1 MYFNSNPNRAR
12 EPRRAPEPA
21 PDEDTRT
28 RAAIQFVANR
38 DHEAA
43 RRKRADFEEASVY
56 IQSGY
61 GDSDSSDDQGCL
73 KVPLAKDQQHHEQD
87 VFQLPEHRKQ
97 AEAKARKNAF
107 STFPTLP
114 SGPPANP
121 YAPGPSSVTSSDSRK
136 RKNRSRSPRDT
147 SRDSR
152 DSRRRGKKSKKRR
165 RRHSS
170 SSSSSSTSS
179 DSSRESRRRHRDR
192 KKKSKKRRRRS
203 SSDTSSEDSR
213 RNVIVNRKKPEEAYG
228 FLKSSDDLKQLY
240 TKFFVVNRTYD
251 PQLWTTGNEKK
262 HVAKMHLTNHFILGF
277 EHRPEYFNMFY
288 EHELKEME
296 KRNKEKKK
304 KEEPRVKCFYKE
316 LEDVART
323 IPGETYFRKNK
334 NHQIDGYWKVLQ
346 KRDILNEQI
355 NSGVTDAEFQHNEM
369 REEIGNLRKRITE
382 NKMDIESL
390 INLIR
395 KENELA
401 VLEASHSIPNFQ
413 DLAERQLIYVD
424 KMRKMNARSSILR
437 IIEVELMRKAER
449 PFDEIAKAYRY
460 LLHEFP
466 HDPMVWWSQLDYL
479 QYDSNVYSFEGL
491 RDVFYKCL
499 NTIRNLATGGMQS
512 HANRIADM
520 PQFKLF
526 YFIVYLRFLKWIMHC
541 GLTPVALANVQGSM
555 EYRFGFI
562 EPVDKKQNRQHLF
575 NEYWDI
581 KIPRIGDPG
590 GQGMEVFLSK
600 NQTNLDPIQLET
612 SEMEKWSFDAY
623 QALGILHKQCQSEE
637 ENWVEYERKMQDL
650 DCRVKRN
657 ELKID
662 EYVDLEPIDMFDN
675 VMAEDLHIFNEIDDY
690 TVMDWT
696 QPMLEMLGV
705 KFLHSSGCFTTTE
718 HVISEWI
725 QRDIFKESLP
735 NFPETPAYTEPT
747 TVAVGMRILRF
758 LLNRRHQEVLK
769 TSTATMT
776 RDDSMMKYLLAT
788 VEMNAKNIENAPG
801 FEYFKI
807 KQKTVLSLH
816 QLTKADINLYKTPND
831 YVLQAMSL
839 HATLKMTQWFE
850 RAVAEQS
857 ELRRLQG
864 LGEEARE
871 RFKSILNKHRVAK
884 KDTDALESCRV
895 FIWKMIDSLVGSLN
909 QKDGSGDVSMNIKN
923 PSIPYPVLQLVL
935 FAKILKARQYVF
947 NDAVAA
953 QIRIALGKEIL
964 EENDDDT
971 VRMYDKRGIL
981 YREMIGSL
989 LDQMK
994 MLTARDEYEETQ
1006 GIPEF
1011 PRVGALCTA
1020 LHWAVEFI
1028 FLKQNKEPRKTL
1040 NNVTE
1045 SLLEKFD
1052 VFDEKQKDWNRGDT
1066 EKYRDRVDIQFLLDT
1081 LIALFHH
1088 KDFRTTH
1095 FDNYH
1100 KIILRSS
1107 ATFNCETK
1115 YMLKLAELYST
1126 NRFRWMKI
1134 RGVMDE
1140 RNKEIRRKSAYQ
1152 FDFSAERRLLM
1163 NNLAVMFSTMRICSK
1178 IGGESSLRMQFK
1190 EWNKRAMTLNDPS
1203 VWRMVMHAAKQVDL
1217 EASKEFEETFTRAIG
1232 QCQWA
1237 HNLSIDYVAGRPDK
1251 LKAVLLAR
1259 LDQTVGQPHTHFVEN
1274 LDTLS
1279 SFRDI
1284 GAFRENNP
1292 SPPRPPLPADELM
1305 EVKEEGMPRRN

>member
-12 EPRRAPEPA
+12 QPRRAPEPA

-38 DHEAA
+38 DHEAE
-43 RRKRADFEEASVY
+43 RRKRAEFEEASVY
-56 IQSGY
+56 MQAGY

-73 KVPLAKDQQHHEQD
+73 KVPLPKDQQHHEQD
-87 VFQLPEHRKQ
+87 VFMLPEHRNQ
-97 AEAKARKNAF
+97 SEARSRKNPF
-107 STFPTLP
+107 STFPTT
-114 SGPPANP
+114 SSRPPADPN
-121 YAPGPSSVTSSDSRK
+121 ALGTSSVMSSDSRK
-136 RKNRSRSPRDT
+136 RQYLSRSPRDG
-147 SRDSR
+147 SR
-152 DSRRRGKKSKKRR
+152 DSRRRGKKSNKRR

-170 SSSSSSTSS
+170 SSSTSS
-179 DSSRESRRRHRDR
+179 ASSRESRRRHRDR

-203 SSDTSSEDSR
+203 SSGSSGTSSGDSR
-213 RNVIVNRKKPEEAYG
+213 RNVIVHRKKPEEAYG
-228 FLKSSDDLKQLY
+228 LLKSSDDLSQLY
-240 TKFFVVNRTYD
+240 TKFFVINRTFD
-251 PQLWTTGNEKK
+251 PMMFTTGNEKK
-262 HVAKMHLTNHFILGF
+262 HVAKMHLTNHFILGL
-277 EHRPEYFNMFY
+277 EHKPEYFKLFY
-288 EHELKEME
+288 EHELKEQV

-304 KEEPRVKCFYKE
+304 KEEPRAKCFYKE

-334 NHQIDGYWKVLQ
+334 NHPIDGYWKVLQ

-355 NSGVTDAEFQHNEM
+355 NSEVTDAEFQHNEM
-369 REEIGNLRKRITE
+369 REEIGNLRKRVTE
-382 NKMDIESL
+382 NKMDVESL

-413 DLAERQLIYVD
+413 DLAERQLTYVE
-424 KMRKMNARSSILR
+424 KMRKFNARSSILR

-449 PFDEIAKAYRY
+449 PLDEIAKAYRS

-479 QYDSNVYSFEGL
+479 QYDSNVYSFERL

-590 GQGMEVFLSK
+590 GQGMEVFLSQ
-600 NQTNLDPIQLET
+600 NQTNLDPIQHES
-612 SEMEKWSFDAY
+612 SEMERWSFDAY
-623 QALGILHKQCQSEE
+623 QALEILHKQCQSEE
-637 ENWVEYERKMQDL
+637 ANWVEYERKMQNL

-657 ELKID
+657 EYQID
-662 EYVDLEPIDMFDN
+662 DYIDLEPIDMFGN

-725 QRDIFKESLP
+725 QRDIFKQSLP

-769 TSTATMT
+769 TSTTTVT

-788 VEMNAKNIENAPG
+788 VEMNAKDIENAPG

-807 KQKTVLSLH
+807 KQKTVLSLQ
-816 QLTKADINLYKTPND
+816 QLTKADINLYKTGND
-831 YVLQAMSL
+831 YVIQAMSL

-857 ELRRLQG
+857 ELLRLQG
-864 LGEEARE
+864 LSDEARE
-871 RFKSILNKHRVAK
+871 SFKALLDKYRVEK
-884 KDTDALESCRV
+884 KDIDGLASCRT
-895 FIWKMIDSLVGSLN
+895 FIWKMIDSLVESLN
-909 QKDGSGDVSMNIKN
+909 QQDGGGSVSTNIKN

-947 NDAVAA
+947 SDAVAA

-989 LDQMK
+989 LDQVQ

-1040 NNVTE
+1040 NNVTK

-1100 KIILRSS
+1100 KIVLRSS

-1126 NRFRWMKI
+1126 NRFQWMKI

-1152 FDFSAERRLLM
+1152 FDFLAERRLLM
-1163 NNLAVMFSTMRICSK
+1163 NNLAVMFSTMRICAK
-1178 IGGESSLRMQFK
+1178 IGGESSSRMQFK
-1190 EWNKRAMTLNDPS
+1190 EWNQRAMTLNDPS
-1203 VWRMVMHAAKQVDL
+1203 VWRMVMHAAKQLDL

-1292 SPPRPPLPADELM
+1292 APPAPPPRPLPADELL
-1305 EVKEEGMPRRN
+1305 EVKEEEIPRRN